1 MKTLQNFFLGS
12 IAAGLLVSSCQ
23 KDAIDV
29 PAKSLDIKIQ
39 ATNTS
44 FPVLKSTSAITPAFA
59 WDSSFIVVSKIE
71 FEAEKKDSISQ
82 SSTEIHFEW
91 EGPKKVDLFGLN
103 SLVGSISLPPG
114 VYHEVSLKLVAY
126 QSDAGDSPVF
136 YLSGTY
142 TNAEG
147 LVIPIVLQV
156 NEDLEFRI
164 KQEGSLLNASVDY
177 TSLVHIN
184 LSLLFA
190 DVTAGDLDGAALTDG
205 TIVVSGTSNVEIYN
219 LIIDNLSSCSEYH
232 FSKGRSEDGDDHGS
246 NSGNDSGSDSG
257 DDHGSGSGHDS
268 GSDSGDDHGSGY

>member
-1 MKTLQNFFLGS
+1 MKTSKNFFLGS

-23 KDAIDV
+23 KDVIDS
-29 PAKSLDIKIQ
+29 PANSLDITIQ

-44 FPVLKSTSAITPAFA
+44 FPILKSTSAVTPAFA

-71 FEAEKKDSISQ
+71 FEAEKKDSMSQ

-103 SLVGSISLPPG
+103 NLVGSISLPPG
-114 VYHEVSLKLVAY
+114 IYHEISLKLVAY

-147 LVIPIVLQV
+147 SVIPIVLQV
-156 NEDLEFRI
+156 NEDIEFRV
-164 KQEGSLLNASVDY
+164 KREGFLFDASVDY
-177 TSLVHIN
+177 TSLVHMN
-184 LSLLFA
+184 LSLLLA
-190 DVTAGDLDGAALTDG
+190 DVTTGDLDGATLTDG
-205 TIVVSGTSNVEIYN
+205 TIIISASSNAEIYGR
-219 LIIDNLSSCSEYH
+219 IIDNLSACCEYH
-232 FSKGRSEDGDDHGS
+232 FSKGRMEDGDDHGS
-246 NSGNDSGSDSG
+246 NSGHDSGSDSG

>member
-1 MKTLQNFFLGS
+1 MKTLQNFFLSS
-12 IAAGLLVSSCQ
+12 IAAGILVSSCQ
-23 KDAIDV
+23 KDAIDA

-44 FPVLKSTSAITPAFA
+44 FPILKSTAAVTPALD

-71 FEAEKKDSISQ
+71 FEAEKKDSMSQ

-114 VYHEVSLKLVAY
+114 VYHEISLKLVAY

-147 LVIPIVLQV
+147 SVIPVVLQV
-156 NEDLEFRI
+156 NEDIEFRI
-164 KQEGSLLNASVDY
+164 KQEGVLLNASVDY
-177 TSLVHIN
+177 TSLVHMN

-190 DVTAGDLDGAALTDG
+190 DVATGDLDGAALTDG
-205 TIVVSGTSNVEIYN
+205 TILLNAASNAEIYN
-219 LIIDNLSSCSEYH
+219 TVIDNLSTCSEYH
-232 FSKGRSEDGDDHGS
+232 FLNGRSEDGDDHGS
-246 NSGNDSGSDSG
+246 NSGHDSGSDSG